1 MVEIVSNKKS
11 VTDYKRKTIIKK
23 EDGKVNWP
31 VTILLLI
38 CSLSILFPL
47 YITIVIAFKQPSDMV
62 GNILSLPKVWSFS
75 NFSQA
80 IEMTNFS
87 HTIFNSLVITA
98 GAVILTIITNSLVAY
113 VIARNMNKKFY
124 KFIYFYFVSA
134 MFVPFSMLMLPL
146 VKQVSSFNLDNK
158 LGMMI
163 LYMIFGKSMNTLL
176 YVGYLKNIP
185 LELEEAAYVDGAKE
199 WTVFWK
205 IIFPLLKPMH
215 ATVGIMTA
223 LWAWN
228 DVMLP
233 LVILSDPNAA
243 TLPLA
248 QFIFQSKFGTNY
260 NIAFASYLLA
270 LLPLLVFYLFA
281 QKWIING
288 VTKGAIK

>member
-1 MVEIVSNKKS
+1 MAEVGLKSNNRSKVKKIS
-11 VTDYKRKTIIKK
+11 FIKK
-23 EDGKVNWP
+23 EDGKVNLP
-31 VTILLLI
+31 ITILLII
-38 CSLSILFPL
+38 CSLTILFPL
-47 YITIVIAFKQPSDMV
+47 YITIVIAFKQPSEMI
-62 GNILSLPKVWSFS
+62 GNILSLPKSWSFS
-75 NFSQA
+75 NFKQA
-80 IEMTNFS
+80 IEMTNFF
-87 HTIFNSLVITA
+87 HTIMNSLFITV
-98 GAVILTIITNSLVAY
+98 GAVVVTIVTNSLVAY
-113 VIARNMNKKFY
+113 AIARNMHKKFY
-124 KFIYFYFVSA
+124 KFVYFYFVSA

-146 VKQVSSFNLDNK
+146 VMV
-158 LGMMI
+158 
-163 LYMIFGKSMNTLL
+163 FGISMNTLL

-185 LELEEAAYVDGAKE
+185 LELEEAAYVDGAKQ

-228 DVMLP
+228 DVMMP
-233 LVILSDPNAA
+233 LVILSEQSSA

-248 QFIFQSKFGTNY
+248 QYIFQSKFGTNY
-260 NIAFASYLLA
+260 NVAFASYLLA